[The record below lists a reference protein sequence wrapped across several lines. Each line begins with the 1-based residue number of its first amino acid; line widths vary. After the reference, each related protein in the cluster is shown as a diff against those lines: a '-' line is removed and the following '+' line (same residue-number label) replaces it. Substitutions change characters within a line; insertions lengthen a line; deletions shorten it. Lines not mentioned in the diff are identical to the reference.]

1 MPSSKV
7 ICCCKREKKQTISL
21 CGVLAETCGTRQS
34 LATFFQ
40 ERYERTH
47 EEHQAHAKST
57 ANIWIPLD
65 LATYIVRCFVGRI
78 LQISDQS
85 NKVNG
90 FSGGNTGDLK
100 STTIHPGRRWIARRT
115 HRSVRPRFLQGRDVI
130 QFLSW
135 RQGFSKLVLSGT
147 SLSFNS
153 C

>member
-7 ICCCKREKKQTISL
+7 ICCCKREKNKPYP
-21 CGVLAETCGTRQS
+21 CAEYWLKHVELDKAWRLS
-34 LATFFQ
+34 FKNATK
-40 ERYERTH
+40 ETH